1 MAKPLNGTMKYLAK
15 DRLDIT
21 QNQANQLIA
30 EDMTLGHL
38 RLAPKN
44 SRRPW

>member
-1 MAKPLNGTMKYLAK
+1 MAKPLNGTMKSLAK

-21 QNQANQLIA
+21 QNQANQLISEEMA
-30 EDMTLGHL
+30 LGDL

>member
-1 MAKPLNGTMKYLAK
+1 MKPLNGTIKYLSK

-21 QNQANQLIA
+21 QHQANQLISA
-30 EDMTLGHL
+30 EMTLGDL